1 MQNID
6 TIIFYELPPYCV
18 PNTILPSYAI
28 MDSVWDS
35 TAELVHN
42 PTYENNTNALKE
54 SMVNWNPKDIFGLT
68 FLDCVVMG
76 QMLNFIELYY
86 EKILLPKTK
95 SVYPFTV
102 KEKAHKEQLDGMMEQ
117 ISSIIEDIYTL
128 IPTMDRSICDDP
140 IIIKLFIN
148 CIKTLGLDKEKE
160 VARLHFKEERE
171 IVSIIKISFAFFD
184 RFIIAG
190 DSDFSARVLGANFC
204 CSADIK
210 EVTAL
215 YNISVE
221 KAKLDETYEMKL
233 SLRDV
238 VVLLMV
244 NNIWQ
249 KCYFSDGGDEVHSI
263 IENCLTKGGNAT
275 MEQMREFLLVN
286 ARALDKHLTS
296 QAHDA
301 EGFKE
306 AMKPIYDFA
315 VEV

>member
-18 PNTILPSYAI
+18 PNTILPAYAI

-35 TAELVHN
+35 NDELVHN
-42 PTYENNTNALKE
+42 PTYENNTNALKGRME
-54 SMVNWNPKDIFGLT
+54 NWNPKDTFGLT

-76 QMLNFIELYY
+76 QMLNFIEFYY

-95 SVYPFTV
+95 CVYPFTV

-117 ISSIIEDIYTL
+117 ISSISEDIYTL

-140 IIIKLFIN
+140 IIVQLFIDS
-148 CIKTLGLDKEKE
+148 IKTLGLDKEKE
-160 VARLHFKEERE
+160 VASLLFEEERE
-171 IVSIIKISFAFFD
+171 MVSIMKISFAFFD
-184 RFIIAG
+184 RFIFAG
-190 DSDFSARVLGANFC
+190 DSDFSTRVLGANFC
-204 CSADIK
+204 CSAEIK
-210 EVTAL
+210 EVTAI
-215 YNISVE
+215 YNIAVE
-221 KAKLDETYEMKL
+221 KAEVDETYEMKL

-238 VVLLMV
+238 VVLLML

-249 KCYFSDGGDEVHSI
+249 KCYFSDGGDEVHSV
-263 IENCLTKGGNAT
+263 IENCLTEGGNAT

-286 ARALDKHLTS
+286 ARALDKHLNS
-296 QAHDA
+296 QALDA

-306 AMKPIYDFA
+306 AMQPIYDFA
-315 VEV
+315 VEA